1 VVEALAAIG
10 TPSAMQQ
17 LETAVTDDAR
27 DVRVAAVRVLGS
39 RRHRAALPKVEAMT
53 FGRDLR
59 AADLSEK
66 TAFFE
71 AFGLLAGA
79 DGVSRLMPLLEPGGG
94 LFKKKADPETRACA
108 AMALGKI
115 GSPEARQALEAAI
128 QDKDPLV
135 RNAVGRALQPG
146 GTGR

>member
-1 VVEALAAIG
+1 
-10 TPSAMQQ
+10 MQQ
-17 LETAVTDDAR
+17 LERAVTDGAR
-27 DVRVAAVRVLGS
+27 DVRVAAVRVLGT
-39 RRHRAALPKVEAMT
+39 RRHRAALPQVEAMT

-59 AADLSEK
+59 GADLSEK

-79 DGVSRLMPLLEPGGG
+79 DGVARLAPLLEPGGG

-115 GSPEARQALEAAI
+115 GTPEARRALEAAI

-135 RNAVGRALQPG
+135 RNAVGRALEPG
-146 GTGR
+146 GTKR

>member
-1 VVEALAAIG
+1 
-10 TPSAMQQ
+10 MQQ
-17 LETAVTDDAR
+17 LERAVTDAVR
-27 DVRVAAVRVLGS
+27 DVRVAAVRVLGT
-39 RRHRAALPKVEAMT
+39 RRHRAALPQVEAMT

-59 AADLSEK
+59 GADLSEK

-79 DGVSRLMPLLEPGGG
+79 DGVARLAPLLEPGGG
-94 LFKKKADPETRACA
+94 LFKKKSDPETRACA

-115 GSPEARQALEAAI
+115 GTPEARQALEAAI

-135 RNAVGRALQPG
+135 RNAVGRALEPG
-146 GTGR
+146 GTKR